1 MNRFG
6 AILVMLLFSYPA
18 FARQGGPRNLAGQ
31 TDAVEQPQ
39 PQAQAPLER
48 SVAQLYLSLIRNDVE
63 LTDEQFLRA
72 APVIQQFIRQ
82 KFANASQKNALDE
95 RQKQLL
101 SQPNASEADFQKLNE
116 EATRL
121 NGETSTWEGRMAR
134 RLQNAMGNPQLQLSE
149 RQLAAL
155 SSFNKW
161 FFTEKL
167 PTVVEQARVNAGG
180 VKRQQQRPAAAG
192 RPNQQNRKDQT
203 QPGDT
208 LRGKDAPPVQPRLK
222 LSR

>member
-192 RPNQQNRKDQT
+192 RPNQNRKDQT

-208 LRGKDAPPVQPRLK
+208 LRGKDAPPVQPRPK